1 MSLFQ
6 RRHFNKI
13 AEIATRMDLSDWQL
27 NILIMNLV
35 GTNPNFN
42 PRQFKK
48 YVMKEMEK
56 NE

>member
-6 RRHFNKI
+6 RRHFDKI
-13 AEIATRMDLSDWQL
+13 AEIAVWMDLSDWQL
-27 NILIMNLV
+27 NVLTMSLV

-42 PRQFKK
+42 AIKFKK
-48 YVMKEMEK
+48 YVKEMEK

>member
-6 RRHFNKI
+6 RRHFDKI
-13 AEIATRMDLSDWQL
+13 AEIAVWMDLSDWQL
-27 NILIMNLV
+27 NVLTMSLV

-42 PRQFKK
+42 AIKFKK
-48 YVMKEMEK
+48 NVMKEMEK